1 MNGPLANLQGAIH
14 PLSRVCRVTDAAA
27 SVDVEGW
34 GSSLTGMDQR
44 ISLISLAVADT
55 AVARRFYVDGLGW
68 TPADEV
74 AGEVIFIQVGQ
85 GLLLS
90 LWDAAEFE
98 KEVGSI
104 NRGTGVAPITLAHNV
119 RTPVEVDDVLDQAVA
134 AGATLIAAG
143 QERVWGGY
151 TGYFADP
158 DGYRWEVAF
167 NPGSIGK
174 LVLDAEA

>member
-1 MNGPLANLQGAIH
+1 MLRH
-14 PLSRVCRVTDAAA
+14 PFS
-27 SVDVEGW
+27 SKG

-55 AVARRFYVDGLGW
+55 AVARRFFVDGLGW
-68 TPADEV
+68 TPAGEV
-74 AGEVIFIQVGQ
+74 SGEVIFIQVGP

-90 LWDAAEFE
+90 LWNEDEFE
-98 KEVGSI
+98 KEVGAI
-104 NRGTGVAPITLAHNV
+104 NRGTGIAPITLAHNV
-119 RTPVEVDDVLDQAVA
+119 HTPAEVDAVLDQAVA

-167 NPGSIGK
+167 NPGSIGQ
-174 LVLDAEA
+174 LVLDAKA